1 MTEGIVIALI
11 GLFGSAI
18 GSLVGILVNSK
29 LMSYRLEQLEK
40 KVEKHNNL
48 VERTYSL
55 ETKEE
60 VLEQRIDALHE
71 YIDTLRKE

>member
-11 GLFGSAI
+11 GLFGSAL

-40 KVEKHNNL
+40 KVEKHNSL
-48 VERTYSL
+48 VERTYNL

-71 YIDTLRKE
+71 YIDTLHKE